1 MSRVFIV
8 SSTPRKSGNSEILSE
23 EFARGAQDAGHKV
36 EKIELR
42 GMDLKFCIGC
52 RTCSKTGKCV
62 LKDSVG
68 EVLPRIQN
76 SDILVFATPIY
87 YYGLSGQLKT
97 FLDRTSPLYQKEN
110 AFKKVYLLASAED
123 TEESAFDGAIKGI
136 QGWIDCFEGVRLAG
150 VVKGAGVESVGE
162 IRNTRFPQEAY
173 EMGKAL

>member
-8 SSTPRKSGNSEILSE
+8 SSTPRKSGNSEILAE
-23 EFARGAQDAGHKV
+23 EFARGAREAGHEV

-42 GMDLKFCIGC
+42 NRELKFCIGC
-52 RTCSKTGKCV
+52 LSCLKTGKCV
-62 LKDSVG
+62 LDDTIN
-68 EVLPRIQN
+68 ELLPRVRRA
-76 SDILVFATPIY
+76 DVLVFATPIY

-97 FLDRTSPLYQKEN
+97 FLDRMNALYGKEN
-110 AFKKVYLLASAED
+110 SFKRVYLLASAAD

-150 VVKGAGVESVGE
+150 VIKGAGVESAGE

-173 EMGKAL
+173 ETGRAL

>member
-1 MSRVFIV
+1 M
-8 SSTPRKSGNSEILSE
+8 
-23 EFARGAQDAGHKV
+23 
-36 EKIELR
+36 
-42 GMDLKFCIGC
+42 
-52 RTCSKTGKCV
+52 
-62 LKDSVG
+62 KDSVG

-123 TEESAFDGAIKGI
+123 TEESAFDRAIKGM

-162 IRNTRFPQEAY
+162 IRNTRFPQQNIPE
-173 EMGKAL
+173 KHRHIL

>member
-8 SSTPRKSGNSEILSE
+8 SSTPRKSGNSEILAE

-110 AFKKVYLLASAED
+110 AFKKVYPLPRTPKKLLW
-123 TEESAFDGAIKGI
+123 TELSRDYRAGSIVLKAFGL
-136 QGWIDCFEGVRLAG
+136 QV
-150 VVKGAGVESVGE
+150 S
-162 IRNTRFPQEAY
+162 
-173 EMGKAL
+173 

>member
-8 SSTPRKSGNSEILSE
+8 SSTPRKSGNSEILAE

-97 FLDRTSPLYQKEN
+97 FFGPN
-110 AFKKVYLLASAED
+110 
-123 TEESAFDGAIKGI
+123 ESIVSKRK
-136 QGWIDCFEGVRLAG
+136 CF
-150 VVKGAGVESVGE
+150 
-162 IRNTRFPQEAY
+162 
-173 EMGKAL
+173 